1 MREKVHRTSGLDEVC
16 ALGFGNRFHIQGKK
30 KTQKTEL
37 IYSSLVTVWSGS
49 KLVQICAIMV
59 WSDGAEVEE
68 LSETEFTHYADIT
81 GISNSVVRPPQCFWE
96 HTGRI

>member
-1 MREKVHRTSGLDEVC
+1 MREKVHRISGLDEVC

-68 LSETEFTHYADIT
+68 LSVPELTKHTDTADI
-81 GISNSVVRPPQCFWE
+81 SYPRVCV
-96 HTGRI
+96 